1 MPPKRIGEIIIM
13 NLVGKSLVRSFLV
26 LAGGAL
32 AWVAFVSVATESSI
46 HLAPA
51 LFVTLMAMY
60 IIAFGMVEFGVHAKS
75 VAGVPFEDEHE
86 RRRPSFV
93 IPAVSTIALMIF
105 VVSHAGS
112 HQAIWAMV

>member
-1 MPPKRIGEIIIM
+1 M
-13 NLVGKSLVRSFLV
+13 NLVGKSLMHSLLV
-26 LAGGAL
+26 LAGGVL
-32 AWVAFVSVATESSI
+32 VWVAFVAFATESSI

-60 IIAFGMVEFGVHAKS
+60 IVVFGMVEFGVHAKS

-105 VVSHAGS
+105 IVSHASS
-112 HQAIWAMV
+112 HQAIWAVV